1 MSDGVTG
8 VKDYVRVTLVWLV
21 VLAALFGLQAYFS

>member
-1 MSDGVTG
+1 MSDRVVG